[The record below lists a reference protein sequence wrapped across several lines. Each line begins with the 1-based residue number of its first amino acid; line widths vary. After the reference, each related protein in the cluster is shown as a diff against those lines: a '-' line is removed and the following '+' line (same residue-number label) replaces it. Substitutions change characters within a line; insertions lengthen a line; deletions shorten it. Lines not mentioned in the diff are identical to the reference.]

1 MFDVCERLGPS
12 RYTEIKMAIPS
23 PFGLLCFLSC
33 VVVGVLSQ
41 APTQPD
47 SLAIALPPSY
57 FNALIQDAIPS
68 LEAYFDKS
76 PLPTCWYVSLML
88 FPSPWRF
95 VEFFVLF
102 CIVGYVEFER

>member
-68 LEAYFDKS
+68 LEAYFDKI
-76 PLPTCWYVSLML
+76 PLPTCWYVSLSTVVSL
-88 FPSPWRF
+88 S
-95 VEFFVLF
+95 VEICGVFCPVLY
-102 CIVGYVEFER
+102 CWIR